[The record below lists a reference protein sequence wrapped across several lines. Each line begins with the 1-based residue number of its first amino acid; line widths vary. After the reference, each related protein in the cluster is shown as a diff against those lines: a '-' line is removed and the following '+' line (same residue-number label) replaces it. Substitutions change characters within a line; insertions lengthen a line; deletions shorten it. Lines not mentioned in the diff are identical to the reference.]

1 MNKLI
6 SFLILSLMLLL
17 AENIKAQSIKV
28 DSLEMLLKLHKPGD
42 TIRVNLL
49 NETASALF
57 FNEKEKIL
65 KYATQANELADKL
78 NFRRGKMESLLLTGT
93 VYKTSNPLLT
103 LDYSQKALRISKEI
117 NDKQGI
123 VKSLNLEG
131 SAYNALGKYDQAHES
146 FKTALKI
153 SEDLNDRSLIAKCYT
168 NISASYWLESNYSKS
183 NENLQKAIAI
193 AEKLGDKAQMA
204 SCFHLLGIIVD
215 YQGNNSLALEYQ
227 QKSLAIYDELND
239 KYNATSCYISIGII
253 YFEQNEYRK
262 SLEHY
267 QSALKI
273 ALEMK
278 DKKLTAVCYINIGEV
293 YKKQKDHQ
301 AFGYYENALKIS
313 KEISNKSMV
322 VNTLHNIGDLYSAQ
336 DNYDKALEYYQNSF
350 KVAKEINNNRNI
362 SSLESKI
369 GLIYFKQKN
378 YAAALNHSLTSLE
391 LAKRINL
398 LPVQKDIHL
407 QLAEIYAATN
417 DNKNAYIHHKL
428 FKQLDDSI
436 FNEKNIKKIAEL
448 EYSYKFEKEKQAI
461 ELEQQKKDAIY
472 KVKKQ
477 QQEIIVVSLT
487 VCFILMSLLAV
498 FQYRSSRFKQKTNV
512 QLTRQKNEIEELNV
526 EYKALNEE
534 LTLTNEQLYATKEM
548 VEKSEEKLRKIIEQ
562 ISDALVIFDKEGKIV
577 IWNSGAEKITSLSV
591 NETLNRKFADIQYQ
605 LAPSHLK
612 DKNEIEKT
620 IAGIVNFVTP
630 DLFNRFVDEEI
641 ILPDNTTRSIQS
653 IYFPIDL
660 GTHFFFGVVFRDIT
674 EKKYIEKQLEE
685 YNETKQKLLS
695 MELNR
700 INQELETNQKS
711 MTAATLKLIQNSERD
726 SKTIEQLME
735 VEKNTNPEG
744 KQKINALIADY
755 KRLSYTSNW
764 DEFEILF
771 EKVHQTFYEKLNSL
785 FPNLTVNER
794 KICAF
799 LKLNMS
805 SKDIAQITFQSEE
818 ALKKAR
824 LRLRQKLGIER
835 ETNMTSFL
843 QNI

>member
-6 SFLILSLMLLL
+6 AFLILSLTFLIV
-17 AENIKAQSIKV
+17 EKIKAQSIKA
-28 DSLEMLLKLHKPGD
+28 DSLEILLKLHKPED
-42 TIRVNLL
+42 TIKVNLL

-65 KYATQANELADKL
+65 KYAAQANELADKL
-78 NFRRGKMESLLLTGT
+78 NFRRGKIESLLLMGN
-93 VYKTSNPLLT
+93 VYRPSNPHLGF
-103 LDYSQKALRISKEI
+103 DYSQKALRIAQEI

-131 SAYNALGKYDQAHES
+131 SAYNALGKYNQAHES
-146 FKTALKI
+146 FKRALKI
-153 SEDLNDRSLIAKCYT
+153 SEDLNDQSLIAKCYT
-168 NISASYWLESNYSKS
+168 NIGTSFWLESNYSRS
-183 NENLQKAIAI
+183 NEYLQKEIAI
-193 AEKLGDKAQMA
+193 AEKLGDKAQIA

-215 YQGNNSLALEYQ
+215 YQGNSTLALEYQ
-227 QKSLAIYDELND
+227 QKSLTIYEELND

-253 YFEQNEYRK
+253 YFAQNEYRK
-262 SLEHY
+262 SLDHY

-278 DKKLTAVCYINIGEV
+278 DKKLTAICYINIGEV
-293 YKKQKDHQ
+293 YQKQKDSQ
-301 AFGYYENALKIS
+301 AFKYYEKALKIS
-313 KEISNKSMV
+313 QEISNKSMV
-322 VNTLHNIGDLYSAQ
+322 VNTLHAIGDLYSAQ
-336 DNYDKALEYYQNSF
+336 DNYPKALEHYQNSF
-350 KVAKEINNNRNI
+350 KIAKEINNNRNI
-362 SSLESKI
+362 CSLESKI
-369 GLIYFKQKN
+369 GLIYFKRKN
-378 YAAALNHSLTSLE
+378 YAAALEYSLKGLE
-391 LAKRINL
+391 LAKKINL
-398 LPVQKDIHL
+398 LPVQKDIHC
-407 QLAEIYAATN
+407 QLAEIYAATH
-417 DNKNAYIHHKL
+417 DYKNAFNHHKI

-436 FNEKNIKKIAEL
+436 FSEKNIKKIAEL
-448 EYSYKFEKEKQAI
+448 EYSYKFEKERQAI

-472 KVKKQ
+472 KVRKKQ
-477 QQEIIVVSLT
+477 QETIVVSLT

-498 FQYRSSRFKQKTNV
+498 FQYRSSRFKQKTNL
-512 QLTRQKNEIEELNV
+512 QLTTQKNEIEELNA

-534 LTLTNEQLYATKEM
+534 LTQANEQLYVAKEM

-577 IWNSGAEKITSLSV
+577 IWNSGAEKITRLSV
-591 NETLNRKFADIQYQ
+591 DETLNRKFADIQYQ
-605 LAPSHLK
+605 LAPSSLK
-612 DKNEIEKT
+612 GKKEIEKT
-620 IAGIVNFVTP
+620 IAGIVSFETP
-630 DLFNRFVDEEI
+630 DLFNRFVDDEI
-641 ILPDNTTRSIQS
+641 LLPDNTTRNIQS

-660 GTHFFFGVVFRDIT
+660 GTHFLFGAVFRDIT
-674 EKKYIEKQLEE
+674 EKIYIEKQLEE
-685 YNETKQKLLS
+685 YNDTKQKLLS

-771 EKVHQTFYEKLNSL
+771 EKVHQTFYEKLNSQ

-805 SKDIAQITFQSEE
+805 SKDIAQITFQSED